1 MTRLTK
7 SQFKAKFEAA
17 KNRAF
22 LRYFQDSPVDTGYL
36 RSQIKMI
43 ELPNGNFQIY
53 NEVDYMKYTEE
64 AWTNGRTNP
73 NEGWFRR
80 ATEAVF
86 NMIVQEMR
94 DV

>member
-7 SQFKAKFEAA
+7 SQFKAKFEAV
-17 KNRAF
+17 KNRVF
-22 LRYFQDSPVDTGYL
+22 LIYFKDSPVDTGYL
-36 RSQIKMI
+36 RSQIRMI

-53 NEVDYMKYTEE
+53 NDVDYMKYTEE
-64 AWTNGRTNP
+64 PRTDGRSNP

-80 ATEAVF
+80 ATEAAF
-86 NMIVQEMR
+86 NMIVQEMS